1 MLYLLSWL
9 ETRYFF
15 HLSPPGAWWQVLYD
29 DWPPFYWAALIILS
43 CQINQNFKGG
53 RMYKWWLCLLQWRHD
68 AQKGRNLANR
78 PANCKTLKQI
88 LFIYIFIT
96 NIFRQQKQK
105 KKGIGENIKCA
116 ARRDKTNTESQI
128 AVLQITSLELI

>member
-1 MLYLLSWL
+1 
-9 ETRYFF
+9 
-15 HLSPPGAWWQVLYD
+15 
-29 DWPPFYWAALIILS
+29 
-43 CQINQNFKGG
+43 
-53 RMYKWWLCLLQWRHD
+53 MYKWWLCLLRWRHD

-88 LFIYIFIT
+88 LFSDTT
-96 NIFRQQKQK
+96 NIFRQQKQE

-116 ARRDKTNTESQI
+116 AQRDKTNTESQI

>member
-1 MLYLLSWL
+1 
-9 ETRYFF
+9 
-15 HLSPPGAWWQVLYD
+15 
-29 DWPPFYWAALIILS
+29 
-43 CQINQNFKGG
+43 
-53 RMYKWWLCLLQWRHD
+53 MYKWWLCLLQWRHD

-116 ARRDKTNTESQI
+116 AQRDKTNTDSQI